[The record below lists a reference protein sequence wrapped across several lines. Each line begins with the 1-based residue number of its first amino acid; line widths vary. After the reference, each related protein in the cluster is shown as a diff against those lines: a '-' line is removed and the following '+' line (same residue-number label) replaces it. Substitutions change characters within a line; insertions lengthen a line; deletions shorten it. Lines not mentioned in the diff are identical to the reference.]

1 MSTAEFSH
9 DTATLGGRL
18 TVEPDKKAP
27 VFPNDKTTGGVS
39 VRATL
44 GTDLGAT
51 TVPSSQF
58 ETLVQDGTGL
68 SNVSLPRDD
77 DPLAVLDGSFGDVSI
92 QGTISQQGSKSFEV
106 GVDAVAYDRGDA
118 TDNETFDLTISDDA
132 APFAI
137 NGVSGV
143 LTVDPLLLDAEYNPN
158 AGRVIADAVGEIPF
172 DLDNAIRLSIFE
184 RAGIS
189 PDLAVNASDATGF
202 VITG

>member
-27 VFPNDKTTGGVS
+27 VFPNDKTTGAVS
-39 VRATL
+39 ARVTL
-44 GTDLGAT
+44 GTDPGAT
-51 TVPSSQF
+51 TVTSSQF
-58 ETLVQDGTGL
+58 ETLVQDGAGL
-68 SNVSLPRDD
+68 PNLSLPRDD

-118 TDNETFDLTISDDA
+118 TDNETFDLTISDDT

-143 LTVDPLLLDAEYNPN
+143 LTVDPLLLDAEYNLN

-189 PDLAVNASDATGF
+189 PDLAVNASDAVGF